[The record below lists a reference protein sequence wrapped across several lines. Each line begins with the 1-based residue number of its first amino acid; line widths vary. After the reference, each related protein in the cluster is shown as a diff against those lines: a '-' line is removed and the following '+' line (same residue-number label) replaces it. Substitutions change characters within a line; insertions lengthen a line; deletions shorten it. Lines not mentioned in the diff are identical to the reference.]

1 MWEALPEWLRWIL
14 YIPTAL
20 LVLFLF
26 NLIFTFINYDLI
38 SKQNSFIG
46 VFTNAFQAV
55 ISAGVFI
62 FISWKLAPR
71 AKKATSLLFYGII
84 SIIFLIGM
92 FFAVK
97 DFQNNGMSYLFAT
110 DLLRFI
116 IWFAVGYW
124 VYTRIDLSSS

>member
-14 YIPTAL
+14 YIPTVL
-20 LVLFLF
+20 LILFLF
-26 NLIFTFINYDLI
+26 NSIFTFINYDLI

-46 VFTNAFQAV
+46 VFTSALQAV
-55 ISAGVFI
+55 ISAGVFT

-84 SIIFLIGM
+84 SIIFFIGM

-116 IWFAVGYW
+116 IWFAVGFW